1 LRVSY
6 LRSSF
11 ERRLR
16 PQMETNAA
24 PAPALIVSS
33 STPTPRPTLLDSS
46 AFVIIDVKPKEPLT
60 LRIPH
65 DSPIEVSALSPA
77 PPLPSPPLPL
87 PLPASPQ
94 TINRSWEFDE
104 EPFNSLCKNH
114 LNWPRYFWVV
124 LFQKIVEASCLAEAK
139 EHSITVPRESS
150 TTTRFESALRG
161 AFEMR
166 KLRRLE
172 IQTRKRLLSS
182 VINEEDWTRCITT
195 EGSGRGGR
203 RRGGGGGE
211 EEEDTAPMAI
221 PIYPF
226 NILFTP
232 SPSYQLLNI
241 ILDRRAAYLTTS
253 ISPSSS
259 SSSLHLKRSL
269 SPSGSRFF
277 FATKRSPQVSPIP
290 RIKSSQ
296 RLIPT
301 ATDDVVR
308 LEAPPEIIRRRV
320 TRSELGCIL
329 HTLIEHHPD
338 LKSLRSSPLLMNRYC
353 EAVSASLFASAG
365 GACGQALLLSVVL
378 REGGIGDTL
387 WQAARI
393 HLHKLPA
400 FSRSE
405 FKLLNA
411 SFELAAK
418 ASKVEDSV
426 DAQLSSALSIG
437 VWSRIKVS
445 FSRAVTR
452 FSRLDKV
459 EEMPTSPRSPPFSG
473 YKGLPVSAVVDP
485 DPSSD
490 DDAYVTL
497 SHFLRFFRPD
507 ITRLA
512 LERAFAG
519 RGRALDSG
527 VTGRMAF
534 ADICALLAANI
545 WGMKGDAATIEYWL
559 RCCDIDDDGMLSFE
573 DAVSCIEAK
582 ALHSRL
588 EKRTDH
594 VDTSASI
601 AALKELW
608 PTSKFSRL
616 TGRIPLSARDIER
629 EKIGGPLFRLLVS
642 FSETGLCEGKKE

>member
-1 LRVSY
+1 
-6 LRSSF
+6 
-11 ERRLR
+11 
-16 PQMETNAA
+16 
-24 PAPALIVSS
+24 
-33 STPTPRPTLLDSS
+33 
-46 AFVIIDVKPKEPLT
+46 
-60 LRIPH
+60 
-65 DSPIEVSALSPA
+65 
-77 PPLPSPPLPL
+77 
-87 PLPASPQ
+87 
-94 TINRSWEFDE
+94 
-104 EPFNSLCKNH
+104 
-114 LNWPRYFWVV
+114 
-124 LFQKIVEASCLAEAK
+124 
-139 EHSITVPRESS
+139 
-150 TTTRFESALRG
+150 
-161 AFEMR
+161 
-166 KLRRLE
+166 
-172 IQTRKRLLSS
+172 
-182 VINEEDWTRCITT
+182 
-195 EGSGRGGR
+195 
-203 RRGGGGGE
+203 
-211 EEEDTAPMAI
+211 MAI

-232 SPSYQLLNI
+232 SPSYQLVNI
-241 ILDRRAAYLTTS
+241 ILDRRAYLTTS
-253 ISPSSS
+253 ISPSS

-269 SPSGSRFF
+269 SPSGRRFF

-290 RIKSSQ
+290 RISSQ
-296 RLIPT
+296 RLIPTT

-308 LEAPPEIIRRRV
+308 LESPPEIIRRRV
-320 TRSELGCIL
+320 TRNELGCII

-338 LKSLRSSPLLMNRYC
+338 LKSLRGSPLLMNRYC

-387 WQAARI
+387 WQAART

-411 SFELAAK
+411 SFELASK

-473 YKGLPVSAVVDP
+473 YKGLPVSTVVDP
-485 DPSSD
+485 DPTSD

-497 SHFLRFFRPD
+497 SHFLRFFMPD
-507 ITRLA
+507 LTRLA

-519 RGRALDSG
+519 RGRTLDSG

-534 ADICALLAANI
+534 ADVCALLAANM